1 MVKQAWRQ
9 LLMKVKFFSPYE
21 YKCHIYSNGLTN
33 LRLGASWQP
42 AWQDMSMMHVSIDV
56 AWVGLRLWQKDGSVP
71 ISRFL
76 SFTPWTKWSF
86 ILTPKFSRAARSNL
100 VANSHQV
107 MTMAGTTC
115 TECLEL
121 WGALAPIACRCVH
134 FPLPLTPTHV
144 MALCFLRFPCFPQW
158 R

>member
-1 MVKQAWRQ
+1 MCFAPPELSASIQFSPACQWHGMMRNIDHWENMISKMKFLNETSVRLPPSNSIFKRVGMVKQAWLQ

-21 YKCHIYSNGLTN
+21 YKCHIYSKGLTN

-86 ILTPKFSRAARSNL
+86 ILLNL
-100 VANSHQV
+100 V
-107 MTMAGTTC
+107 G
-115 TECLEL
+115 
-121 WGALAPIACRCVH
+121 
-134 FPLPLTPTHV
+134 LPD
-144 MALCFLRFPCFPQW
+144 QI
-158 R
+158 